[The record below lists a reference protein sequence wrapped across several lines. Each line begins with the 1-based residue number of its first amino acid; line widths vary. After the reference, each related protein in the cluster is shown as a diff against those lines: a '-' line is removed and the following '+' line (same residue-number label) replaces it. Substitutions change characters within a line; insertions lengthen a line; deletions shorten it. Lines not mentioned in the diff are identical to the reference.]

1 MSTRADELIN
11 EYLDRLEEELADF
24 PSTRRRELVQ
34 EISAHIAE
42 ARASLENEDEASI
55 RNLLD
60 RMGDAADIAAEA
72 AGPPPAEASRRPE
85 AIVQEPRAGAIE
97 IGALVLLLIGGL
109 VLPVIGWIVG
119 VVLLWV
125 SSAWTVPQKLL
136 GTLVVPGG
144 LALPIGLGVLATSSA
159 TCVQVPLPA
168 TPNAMACSS
177 GGSGGQAMGSILVIL
192 LAVASVATVAY
203 LARRMNR
210 NAVAVPA

>member
-60 RMGDAADIAAEA
+60 RIGDPADIAAEA
-72 AGPPPAEASRRPE
+72 AGPLAPEAPAPAERL
-85 AIVQEPRAGAIE
+85 VQDRRAGAIE

-168 TPNAMACSS
+168 TPNAVACSS
-177 GGSGGQAMGSILVIL
+177 GGGGGQTLGTILVIL

-203 LARRMNR
+203 LARRIGR
-210 NAVAVPA
+210 NAEVATA

>member
-72 AGPPPAEASRRPE
+72 AGPPAAEASPLQQAKTRGSGWDV
-85 AIVQEPRAGAIE
+85 A
-97 IGALVLLLIGGL
+97 ALVMLLVGGL
-109 VLPVIGWIVG
+109 ILPVVGWFVG
-119 VVLLWV
+119 VVLLWT
-125 SSAWTVPQKLL
+125 SETWSTGEKLL
-136 GTLVVPGG
+136 GTLLVPGG
-144 LALPIGLGVLATSSA
+144 LALPLFLLTVGTSVNSCGGEVGGPLTCTGGNGAGSA
-159 TCVQVPLPA
+159 AVTV
-168 TPNAMACSS
+168 
-177 GGSGGQAMGSILVIL
+177 LVIAL
-192 LAVASVATVAY
+192 FVVPIAVVAY
-203 LARRMNR
+203 LARRR
-210 NAVAVPA
+210 SQVAAPA